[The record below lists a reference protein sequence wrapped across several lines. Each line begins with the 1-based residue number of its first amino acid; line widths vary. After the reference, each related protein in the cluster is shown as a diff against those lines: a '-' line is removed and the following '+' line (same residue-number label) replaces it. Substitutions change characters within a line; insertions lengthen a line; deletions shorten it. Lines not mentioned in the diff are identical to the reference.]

1 MIEQIFSFMQT
12 IDPAYIYL
20 ILFFFAFIENLF
32 PPSPSDVVVIF
43 GATLI
48 ASTSIS
54 YLPVLI
60 VTSLGSST
68 GFMVMYYIGKYFGDH
83 VLRSGKLKFITQES
97 LSKTDIWFTKYGYK
111 LIVIN
116 RMLPGTRA
124 VISFFAGLYELDY
137 MKTFLLAI
145 VSSFIWNVL
154 IIELGIILGHNL
166 KLIDF
171 YLSAYSK
178 IVVGLTFVIIVII
191 LLKFIMKKNN
201 AKK

>member
-97 LSKTDIWFTKYGYK
+97 LSKTDIWFTKFGYK

-145 VSSFIWNVL
+145 VSSFIWNIL

-178 IVVGLTFVIIVII
+178 IVVGLTLVIIVII
-191 LLKFIMKKNN
+191 VLKFIMKKNN